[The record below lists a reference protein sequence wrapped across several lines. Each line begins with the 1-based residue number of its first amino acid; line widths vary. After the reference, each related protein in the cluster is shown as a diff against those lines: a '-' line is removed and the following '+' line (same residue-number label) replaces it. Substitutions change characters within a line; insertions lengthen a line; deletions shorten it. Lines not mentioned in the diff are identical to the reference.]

1 MSTTERI
8 ELVLLAAGLIFILAG
23 ASQARYCYRPAGREP
38 GAGLPP
44 LVHVA
49 GHVVA
54 GVVQVNPLSS
64 MVM

>member
-1 MSTTERI
+1 MVGQ
-8 ELVLLAAGLIFILAG
+8 LVDRLQDMETDDRQAGM
-23 ASQARYCYRPAGREP
+23 EP